1 MSSKSRFTILG
12 IIVLGLLVG
21 LTLSHGF
28 AWIWVWRGWDDM
40 PILSRELPLS
50 SVLGFGIALAAVLFV
65 VKHGHTFQLA
75 NEVVDELTKVT
86 WPSREETGNAT
97 VVVIVAVT
105 VASLYLGLFDAVWL
119 WITNWILA
127 VPGSGAG

>member
-1 MSSKSRFTILG
+1 MSSKSRFTVLA

-28 AWIWVWRGWDDM
+28 AWIFAWRGMDDM

-50 SVLGFGIALAAVLFV
+50 TVLGFAVGVFGMLYAT
-65 VKHGHTFQLA
+65 KHARTFQLA
-75 NEVVDELTKVT
+75 NEVVEELSKVT

-97 VVVIVAVT
+97 VVVIVAVV
-105 VASLYLGLFDAVWL
+105 VASLYLG
-119 WITNWILA
+119 
-127 VPGSGAG
+127 